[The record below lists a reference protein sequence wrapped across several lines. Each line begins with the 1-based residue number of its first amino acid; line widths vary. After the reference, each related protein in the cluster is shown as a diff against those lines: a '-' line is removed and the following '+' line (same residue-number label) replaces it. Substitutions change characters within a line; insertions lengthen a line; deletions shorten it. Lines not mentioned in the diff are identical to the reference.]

1 MGAES
6 FRYNTRLNRIIALC
20 ELLSCEPLEP
30 VFSAEYVGSVSRSSR
45 ATTLA
50 AMADMKRIKWTA
62 HYVPHL
68 PTEAGTLD
76 FFIHHVS
83 SILALNQASGY
94 FFKTIFTQVCEGQ
107 AYKLILLRA
116 KIAAGQADQVKI
128 LYQAFHH

>member
-20 ELLSCEPLEP
+20 EILSCEPLEP
-30 VFSAEYVGSVSRSSR
+30 VLSAEYIGSVSRSSR
-45 ATTLA
+45 APTLA

-76 FFIHHVS
+76 FLIHHVS
-83 SILALNQASGY
+83 SILALNQASGH
-94 FFKTIFTQVCEGQ
+94 FFKTIFTHVCEGQ

-128 LYQAFHH
+128 LYQAFDH